1 MGAMTRRLIL
11 AVLLVFSSGC
21 AAHRRAPPVARR
33 LPRRG
38 DEIMICGQLY
48 HTRAPVV
55 LWTDPGGYDAYR
67 TERRF
72 APWEVASFE
81 DSEVDT
87 PNRYGVRFAPLAP
100 GVARHPSRPT
110 GGGTRLNAA
119 QFEDVRGGGW
129 PLELLQQKVDQFV
142 YHYDVCASSRSC
154 FRTLQDLRGLSVH
167 FMLDLDGT
175 IYQTLDLK
183 ERAWHATES
192 NDRSIGIEICNI
204 GAYSPQTRAT
214 LAEHYRKDAQGRI
227 EVVLPPQAERDL
239 RTPGFVARPARNEVV
254 AGDVQGEELYMYDL
268 TPQQY
273 ESLIKLTATV
283 CTVLPRIAP
292 DYPRD
297 ARGNL
302 ITRALDDAQWESFH
316 GLLGH
321 YHVQKNKQDPGP
333 AFQWDK
339 VIGGV
344 RALMRKPPLPTGDT
358 INDARPTVAAN

>member
-1 MGAMTRRLIL
+1 M
-11 AVLLVFSSGC
+11 V
-21 AAHRRAPPVARR
+21 
-33 LPRRG
+33 
-38 DEIMICGQLY
+38 CGQLY

-72 APWEVASFE
+72 VPWEVASFK
-81 DSEVDT
+81 DSKVDT
-87 PNRYGVRFAPLAP
+87 PNRYGVRFAPALP
-100 GVARHPSRPT
+100 GVHRQPARPT
-110 GGGTRLNAA
+110 EGGATLTA
-119 QFEDVRGGGW
+119 QEFEEVRGGGW
-129 PLELLQQKVDQFV
+129 PLELLRQKVDQFV
-142 YHYDVCASSRSC
+142 FHYDVCDSSRGC
-154 FRTLQDLRGLSVH
+154 FRTLQDDRGLSVH

-183 ERAWHATES
+183 ERAWHATVS
-192 NDRSIGIEICNI
+192 NNRSIGIEICNI
-204 GAYSPQTRAT
+204 GAYPGQARAT
-214 LAEHYRKDAQGRI
+214 LDARYAKDEQGKTRINLPLRAEHD
-227 EVVLPPQAERDL
+227 V
-239 RTPGFVARPARNEVV
+239 RTPGFVGRPARNDVV
-254 AGDVQGEELYMYDL
+254 AGDVQGEQLYMYDL

-273 ESLIKLTATV
+273 DSLIKLTAAV

-297 ARGNL
+297 AQGKL
-302 ITRALDDAQWESFH
+302 IARALDDAQWESFH

-344 RALMRKPPLPTGDT
+344 RALLRKPALPPGDT
-358 INDARPTVAAN
+358 INADAVR